1 MSVLLQAVNFLGDPG
16 HSDGDVLSGRKLL
29 GNSRRWHVQKKRIEK
44 EQEGSRGRIDIDL
57 CF

>member
-1 MSVLLQAVNFLGDPG
+1 MSVLFLAVIFRGDPG
-16 HSDGDVLSGRKLL
+16 QTDGDVLSGRKLL
-29 GNSRRWHVQKKRIEK
+29 GNSRRGQVQKKRIEE